1 MATTLIK
8 KADALAAYLNQNC
21 LTEDRL
27 NALDILDSLASLGFE
42 LADDTEGHSST
53 ADLTAIHDAVMGPA
67 DQPKRTRR
75 LLRRRPSGNKR

>member
-27 NALDILDSLASLGFE
+27 NALDILDSLASLG
-42 LADDTEGHSST
+42 SSSQT
-53 ADLTAIHDAVMGPA
+53 
-67 DQPKRTRR
+67 TRR
-75 LLRRRPSGNKR
+75 ATARRPTSLRSTTL